1 MKIEGIFMVYI
12 FIVICGNRNPD
23 RHSILERIASSL
35 AGIKF
40 IVDNFMIVI
49 FVSILDLAK
58 FSTTREKLHCNSLCK
73 PCFKINHK
81 NLSQS

>member
-1 MKIEGIFMVYI
+1 
-12 FIVICGNRNPD
+12 
-23 RHSILERIASSL
+23 
-35 AGIKF
+35 
-40 IVDNFMIVI
+40 MIVI